1 MVTEHGYGMG
11 IGGCNRWCS
20 AATGHRLVALFF
32 LFALIKDR
40 SLHGPWS
47 SHILIIPSTYLL
59 MGAGRLVTLLSWA
72 PALPDRLV
80 GGRDRQ
86 RSKRRIEAGPQVW
99 GLGVQVWMGT

>member
-40 SLHGPWS
+40 SLHGPWKS
-47 SHILIIPSTYLL
+47 HTYYPEHILAYGSGTACYSFV
-59 MGAGRLVTLLSWA
+59 MGSGSSGPTGW
-72 PALPDRLV
+72 
-80 GGRDRQ
+80 RQ
-86 RSKRRIEAGPQVW
+86 G
-99 GLGVQVWMGT
+99 